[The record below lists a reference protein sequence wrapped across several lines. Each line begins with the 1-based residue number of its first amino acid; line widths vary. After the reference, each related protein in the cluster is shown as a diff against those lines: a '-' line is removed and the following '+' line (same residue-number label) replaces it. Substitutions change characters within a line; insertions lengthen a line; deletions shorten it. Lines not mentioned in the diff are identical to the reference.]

1 MIFNQMIYYDKNKF
15 PLHAIGEVKEITE
28 KDLKNATKIENHAF
42 SYSDSLEKV
51 IIPESVAL
59 IKDKA
64 FYGSKNLKTII
75 IKGNNVKTLEDAN
88 AFGNSYISKL
98 TQENIT
104 LQTSYRGSDYTRI
117 YNGDPNDW
125 GEAVWYDW
133 HSGKLNNNMI
143 LTNSEYNINCVDYW
157 YDVVTAGPACIYFK
171 LPEARRIYEV
181 NGWFTNSSS
190 LGRSYRGLPQNEII
204 SDVNLPGYAVFIHN
218 CEEEVMNF
226 AENRTQPDKYN
237 FNNSLTNTNL
247 LGNTI
252 VSAEQPYGNLTYNYM
267 TSNPNGVIGQFITIW
282 AYLGRKNNN
291 YVLSGNE
298 FEIIASASTD
308 NIAKNVGIFIDS
320 EDPTLVEQYKNATNW
335 SAYANL
341 IKPISEYNE

>member
-28 KDLKNATKIENHAF
+28 KDLKNVTKIENHAF

-104 LQTSYRGSDYTRI
+104 SQTLYRGSDYTRI
-117 YNGDPNDW
+117 YNSNPNDW
-125 GEAVWYDW
+125 GEADWHNW

-143 LTNSEYNINCVDYW
+143 LIQNKN
-157 YDVVTAGPACIYFK
+157 FK
-171 LPEARRIYEV
+171 
-181 NGWFTNSSS
+181 S
-190 LGRSYRGLPQNEII
+190 
-204 SDVNLPGYAVFIHN
+204 
-218 CEEEVMNF
+218 
-226 AENRTQPDKYN
+226 
-237 FNNSLTNTNL
+237 
-247 LGNTI
+247 
-252 VSAEQPYGNLTYNYM
+252 
-267 TSNPNGVIGQFITIW
+267 FITLDQFKEDF
-282 AYLGRKNNN
+282 YSHPF
-291 YVLSGNE
+291 Y
-298 FEIIASASTD
+298 IIE
-308 NIAKNVGIFIDS
+308 IDS
-320 EDPTLVEQYKNATNW
+320 KDEEIDQTHIVYRQ
-335 SAYANL
+335 
-341 IKPISEYNE
+341 